1 MKKDIIAMLLA
12 GGVGSRLNVL
22 VSKRAKPA
30 LPFGAIYRIIDFTLS
45 SIANSKVDIVGVLTQ
60 YKPLSL
66 MEHIDGGRPWDLFG
80 RTRLVEVLPPK
91 TGEEISDW
99 YKGTSDAIFQNIGF
113 VEDYSP
119 ELVLVV
125 SGDHIYSMDY
135 NEIVA
140 FHRAHDA
147 DVTVSLIRVPHET
160 VSHFG
165 IAETDGNAKITNW
178 VEKPKT
184 ATSNLASMGIY
195 VFKREPLIK
204 AITEAA
210 KNRGSDF
217 AKDVIPRMMRK
228 QRVYGFI
235 FDGYW
240 RDVGTIHSYWQ
251 TNMEMLDP
259 NSELKIRD
267 WGIKTNLSAKGE
279 IGDRP
284 PAFISR
290 NANVT
295 NSLIARGCIIE
306 GEVKNS
312 VLSPGVNVARRA
324 RVTDSVI
331 FHDTSIHEECLVQS
345 CIIDKQVSVGAK
357 TRIGIGEII
366 PNKRFPAHLFTGI
379 SIIGKLA
386 SIASGITIGK
396 NCVIKPDAHVAIKDH
411 RTVPSG
417 STI

>member
-1 MKKDIIAMLLA
+1 MKKNIIAMLLA

-45 SIANSKVDIVGVLTQ
+45 SIANSNIDVVGILTQ

-80 RTRLVEVLPPK
+80 RTRLVEILPPK

-113 VEDYSP
+113 VEDHSP
-119 ELVLVV
+119 EFVLIV

-135 NEIVA
+135 NEIIA
-140 FHRAHDA
+140 IHRARDA
-147 DVTVSLIRVPHET
+147 DATVSLIRVPQET

-165 IAETDGNAKITNW
+165 IAETDGTGRITDW

-184 ATSNLASMGIY
+184 AKSNLASMGVY
-195 VFKREPLIK
+195 VFKREPLIR

-210 KNRGSDF
+210 KDSGSDF

-259 NSELKIRD
+259 GSELKIRD

-290 NANVT
+290 NANVV

-306 GEVKNS
+306 GEVRNS
-312 VLSPGVNVARRA
+312 ILSPGVSVARKA

-331 FHDTSIHEECLVQS
+331 FHDSMIDKECLVQS

-357 TRIGIGEII
+357 TQIGSGELI
-366 PNKRFPAHLFTGI
+366 PNKKHPAHLYTGI

-386 SIASGITIGK
+386 SIAPGITIGK
-396 NCVIKPDAHVAIKDH
+396 NCVINPDARLTTKDH
-411 RTVPSG
+411 KSVPSG